1 VWPFRRSCTPL
12 RNTSRSASGRRTP
25 NGGWNWW
32 RGKIVEAA
40 PSSVR
45 NSVLA
50 ARIAG
55 FLVGYVDERD
65 LGYVTGAD
73 GGFQLGPRTVRLP
86 DAAFISKERAGGLEG
101 SVFGGAPDLAVEV
114 ISESETPRDVLDKA
128 RAYLDAG
135 AQMVWTV
142 YPDAQVVDV
151 YRRSADGGMI
161 VDTIGADGTLSGLPA
176 LPGFTLPLADL
187 FR

>member
-1 VWPFRRSCTPL
+1 MAVQTKLYTVEEYLALCQRPENAERRL
-12 RNTSRSASGRRTP
+12 ELVEGE
-25 NGGWNWW
+25 
-32 RGKIVEAA
+32 IVELA
-40 PSSVR
+40 SSSKKNTVI
-45 NSVLA
+45 A
-50 ARIAG
+50 ARVVR
-55 FLVGYVDERD
+55 FLGNFVDERD

-101 SVFGGAPDLAVEV
+101 AMFGAAPDLAVEV
-114 ISESETPRDVLDKA
+114 ISDSETPRDVLDKA

-161 VDTIGADGTLSGLPA
+161 VDTIGADGTLSGAPA